1 MYDKLVAKENNI
13 DISGF
18 VLETNFDTDKS
29 ELEKKIP
36 DTSGLVK
43 KTDYNAKITEIES
56 QIPSITGLATN
67 SVLTAVENKIPNV
80 SNLVKTQIMTKI
92 LVKLKKNLLIIYM
105 INILLLQN
113 LTSLQQFTKTDF
125 DNKLISLYK
134 KTN

>member
-36 DTSGLVK
+36 DTSGLV
-43 KTDYNAKITEIES
+43 YNAKITEIES

-125 DNKLISLYK
+125 DNKLMSL
-134 KTN
+134 